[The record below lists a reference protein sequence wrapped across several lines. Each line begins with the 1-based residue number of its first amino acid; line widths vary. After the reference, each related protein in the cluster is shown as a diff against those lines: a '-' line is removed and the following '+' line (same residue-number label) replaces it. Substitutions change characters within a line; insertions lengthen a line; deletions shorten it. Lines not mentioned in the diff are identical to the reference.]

1 MSRIRSNCVFDI
13 GISLLNEQQNVK
25 ITLKNSKFIN
35 KSSIININL
44 FKKAYPERITV
55 TIENCVF
62 ENIINN
68 S

>member
-1 MSRIRSNCVFDI
+1 MSSIKSNCVFDI
-13 GISLLNEQQNVK
+13 GMKLLNEQQNVK

-35 KSSIININL
+35 KSSINNINL
-44 FKKAYPERITV
+44 FNKAYPERITI